1 MFTVSAVCIGIEYF
15 LGGERRSVYYDS
27 PAPDLPVRLRGGV
40 IGSYRW
46 GARSATFYEGGN
58 VAGWGAKFPET
69 GYAPL
74 DEIRADKWARLEPRS
89 VRIFAAR
96 FIQVN
101 AWSVPCYFELKAGE
115 FIQGLLATIS
125 HHRRVYVVTVPPPAE
140 HAHEGWQW
148 PRVVAAARSS
158 RAKPAKASR

>member
-1 MFTVSAVCIGIEYF
+1 MCIGIEYF
-15 LGGERRSVYYDS
+15 LEGERRCVYYDS
-27 PAPDLPVRLRGGV
+27 PAPDLPVRLPGGV

-46 GARSATFYEGGN
+46 GARSPKFYEGGN

-74 DEIRADKWARLEPRS
+74 DEIRADKWAWLEPRP

-101 AWSVPCYFELKAGE
+101 AWSVPCYFALNVGE
-115 FIQGLLATIS
+115 FIQGLLASIS
-125 HHRRVYVVTVPPPAE
+125 HHRRVYVVTVPSPPE
-140 HAHEGWQW
+140 HAHERWHW
-148 PRVVAAARSS
+148 PRIISS
-158 RAKPAKASR
+158 RAKA